1 MRDRA
6 FARPLVS
13 TGTHRAH
20 DRFCAARPPPPSA
33 PILHRDRS
41 RTAAALG
48 ARKSGG
54 DASGVYFVRLDTFR
68 LWSPHAARLTAAGL
82 LLGLLALPN
91 GRAGEHPALL
101 LSVTDVPRLKHVC
114 GLPAPASAD
123 PRWGRSGVR
132 AADFQALRAGLVA
145 RGGDDVLP
153 GELLAA
159 AFLHVVADDDP
170 TDRVRVRLIESA
182 LREPAGAATD
192 PLELAIALDW
202 CWDALSPTVR
212 HEFLIELRRRAAP
225 LAPSDSPLETR
236 RFREKLAAVAVA
248 AAIDP
253 ADEPSQSWV
262 ELRTRLL
269 DAARDYFAVTFPQYV
284 AWRGRSP
291 TGSARAADEEADTAL
306 AIEIA
311 SRLLQRDAWPD
322 YRASVGRWLE
332 HYLFE
337 QLDHPA
343 LRHGFLHDD
352 GDAAPL
358 TPAPAWRDLLPVTAH
373 LIAARTRDPA
383 AALLAD
389 RIESALAE
397 PDPSGLTT
405 LWRWVAIAF
414 DTTGIP
420 RCDPRQLPTAR
431 NLDGAV
437 LFRGPAGS
445 DATVVWIDAGQ
456 PFLRRRQHF
465 DAGHFLLCRSGE
477 LVVSGANDVLLEAIA
492 SKGGAQYLG
501 QQNTPFDFEQYCTAT
516 ISHNALVLWDPARVV
531 NWYGQRYLP
540 SGGQRCIE
548 HTCTDF
554 ALPLESQGRL
564 TGRQLAY
571 GWHDTAAYLALD
583 LAPAYDRRAVSA
595 YTRTFCFVWGRVLV
609 VVDRVTT
616 PKGRTPPT
624 WILNLP
630 ARPTVDGTD
639 LPASTRVAG
648 STNDAGVWRCD
659 TAAWLRW
666 TDRDGS
672 LWFTAPLPTTKAQ
685 RIVGGPA
692 RRLRIAEGR
701 HVDRTYIGG
710 DADGFERLIIP
721 AERRGAENAWY
732 RLGRPT
738 LLGAQFGQQPLWGRI
753 ELEPLERGAT
763 TIFVAV
769 LIPDRA
775 DATVTPAVSVETGEN
790 PLVLH
795 LSAGRDQATLRL
807 PSDAGAGGR
816 LEIGGPLPS
825 AWDLPTDVQPDM
837 PLAAD

>member
-1 MRDRA
+1 MLDNPRRQ
-6 FARPLVS
+6 RPQ
-13 TGTHRAH
+13 
-20 DRFCAARPPPPSA
+20 
-33 PILHRDRS
+33 
-41 RTAAALG
+41 RTALPAL
-48 ARKSGG
+48 
-54 DASGVYFVRLDTFR
+54 
-68 LWSPHAARLTAAGL
+68 AGL
-82 LLGLLALPN
+82 VLALVPVPLS
-91 GRAGEHPALL
+91 RAGEHPALL
-101 LSVTDVPRLKHVC
+101 LSAADVPRLKHVC
-114 GLPAPASAD
+114 GLPAPATID
-123 PRWGRSGVR
+123 PSWGRSGAR

-145 RGGDDVLP
+145 RSGDDVLP

-159 AFLHVVADDDP
+159 AFLHVVDDDDP

-182 LREPAGAATD
+182 LRAPTGSTTD
-192 PLELAIALDW
+192 PLELALALDW
-202 CWDALSPTVR
+202 CWDALTPAVR
-212 HEFLIELRRRAAP
+212 REFLFNLRRRVEPFTPA
-225 LAPSDSPLETR
+225 DSPLEPR
-236 RFREKLAAVAVA
+236 RFRDKLAAAAVAVA
-248 AAIDP
+248 IDEQ
-253 ADEPSQSWV
+253 DEPSQSWL

-269 DAARDYFAVTFPQYV
+269 DAARDYFAVTFPKYV
-284 AWRGRSP
+284 AWRGLSP
-291 TGSARAADEEADTAL
+291 TGTARAADEEADTAL
-306 AIEIA
+306 AVEVA
-311 SRLLQRDAWPD
+311 SRLLERDAWPA
-322 YRASVGRWLE
+322 YRTSVGRWLE

-352 GDAAPL
+352 GDTAPL

-373 LIAARTRDPA
+373 LIAARTRDA
-383 AALLAD
+383 AAAVIAD
-389 RIESALAE
+389 RVEAALTAPGAPE
-397 PDPSGLTT
+397 WAA
-405 LWRWVAIAF
+405 LWRWIPIAL

-420 RCDPRQLPTAR
+420 RCDPRHLPTAR
-431 NLDGAV
+431 NLGGAV
-437 LFRGPAGS
+437 IFRGPAGP
-445 DATVVWIDAGQ
+445 DATVIWIDAAQ

-465 DAGHFLLCRSGE
+465 DAGHFLLCRSGQ
-477 LVVSGANDVLLEAIA
+477 LVVSGADDVLLEAIA
-492 SKGGAQYLG
+492 SKGGAQHLG
-501 QQNTPFDFEQYCTAT
+501 QQPAPFDFEQYCTAT

-531 NWYGQRYLP
+531 HWYGQRYLP

-554 ALPLESQGRL
+554 SLPLESQGRL

-571 GWHDTAAYLALD
+571 GWRDTAAYLSLD
-583 LAPAYDRRAVSA
+583 LTPAYDRRAVSA
-595 YTRTFCFVWGRVLV
+595 YTRTLCFVWGRALV

-630 ARPTVDGTD
+630 ARPTVDAAD

-672 LWFTAPLPTTKAQ
+672 LWFTAPLPAAKAQ

-692 RRLRIAEGR
+692 RRVRITEGR
-701 HVDRTYIGG
+701 HVDRTYVGG

-753 ELEPLERGAT
+753 ELEPLERGPT

-775 DATVTPAVSVETGEN
+775 DATVTPAVSVQ
-790 PLVLH
+790 PADDALVLH
-795 LSAGRDQATLRL
+795 LSAGRDEATLRL
-807 PSDAGAGGR
+807 PNDAGAGGR
-816 LEIGGPLPS
+816 LEIGGPLPH
-825 AWDLPTDVQPDM
+825 AWDLPTEVQPDL
-837 PLAAD
+837 PLAPAD